1 MRTKDTRTLRAFFDT
16 NILSYSDDKRD
27 PAKQLKAHSLIREYR
42 SDRTGVVSLQVLQEY
57 FVNTTQK
64 LGLDP
69 EVARRRLE
77 IFSRFDLVE
86 PRLNDVLSAIDLHR
100 LQHISYWDALIIHCA
115 KISGCQIVFSEDLQ
129 HGQVIDGVR
138 IVNPF
143 L

>member
-1 MRTKDTRTLRAFFDT
+1 MRTRDTKALRAFFDT
-16 NILSYSDDKRD
+16 NILVYSDDKRD
-27 PAKQLKAHSLIREYR
+27 PAKQLKAHSLIREHR

-57 FVNTTQK
+57 FVNTTRK

-69 EVARRRLE
+69 GVARRRLE

-86 PRLNDVLSAIDLHR
+86 PRLSDVLAAIDLHR
-100 LQHISYWDALIIHCA
+100 LHHMSYWDALIIHCA
-115 KISGCQIVFSEDLQ
+115 RISGCQVVFTEDLQ
-129 HGQVIDGVR
+129 HGQIIDGVR